1 MGKAI
6 TISKDYGCGAIELAK
21 ELSDDLG
28 YEYLDKR
35 LVIELAKQ
43 MESSEGEIKSYEV
56 GKSISL
62 FRFISRYMTEEIVK
76 NILMSR
82 KGYVDD
88 SSYLEALVS
97 LLNDLA
103 DRGNIVIVGRGG
115 QCVLRY
121 RPDIVHVRLIAPLEY
136 KKEYLMKRFSYG
148 DEEAEYLIKMREEN
162 SAQFVKKMFCE
173 YWNDPTLYHV
183 TINLGVVPK
192 DRAKDI
198 IKGLL

>member
-21 ELSDDLG
+21 ELSEGLG
-28 YEYLDKR
+28 YEYFDKK

-43 MESSEGEIKSYEV
+43 MESSEGVVRSYEV
-56 GKSISL
+56 GKSISM

-76 NILMSR
+76 NILMNK

-88 SSYLEALVS
+88 SCYLEALQN
-97 LLNDLA
+97 LMNDLA
-103 DRGNIVIVGRGG
+103 DRGDVVIVGRGG
-115 QCVLRY
+115 QCILKD
-121 RPDIVHVRLIAPLEY
+121 RPDVVHVRLIAPLEY
-136 KKEYLMKRFSYG
+136 KKKHLMQRFGYT
-148 DEEAEYLIKMREEN
+148 DKEAANLIEMREEN
-162 SAQFVKKMFCE
+162 SAQFVKKMFSS

-183 TINLGVVPK
+183 TINLGTVPK
-192 DRAKDI
+192 DKAIEI